1 MEHVKVMIRCA
12 DDDCPLNRRYEGFI
26 LVGKKK
32 MKFNADSIVA
42 IKDQL
47 VANGYDPT
55 FEALAEGDR
64 AIVEAKHAGC
74 KVVM

>member
-1 MEHVKVMIRCA
+1 
-12 DDDCPLNRRYEGFI
+12 
-26 LVGKKK
+26 